1 MQDGNSG
8 HEYSNRIMWNLIN
21 FSGAVDSLKIYVTFI
36 KAQTVA
42 EINLEVLTLKMI
54 EKLLNADF

>member
-1 MQDGNSG
+1 
-8 HEYSNRIMWNLIN
+8 MWNLIN
-21 FSGAVDSLKIYVTFI
+21 FSGAVDSLKIYVTYI